1 MKKSPAKRQN
11 KENIGGRK
19 MSSNEEEI
27 RRLKSIL
34 FYFGKLLEKEEKKKL
49 LKKIKRYKKTLDLMD
64 RKINALQEKLRT
76 LRRYEFYKSF

>member
-1 MKKSPAKRQN
+1 MKEGREIERLLELYEKEKR
-11 KENIGGRK
+11 E
-19 MSSNEEEI
+19 NEEEI

-49 LKKIKRYKKTLDLMD
+49 LKKIKRYEKTLDLMD

>member
-1 MKKSPAKRQN
+1 MKEEREIERLLELYEKEKR
-11 KENIGGRK
+11 E
-19 MSSNEEEI
+19 NEEEI